1 MIRCAACQFDNPD
14 GMRFCGGCGQPLEAR
29 AAADRRQLTVMFCDL
44 VGSTALADRLDLEEL
59 VDLVRAYQD
68 AAGQAIRRFEGHVAQ
83 HLGDG
88 LLVYFGYPVAHE
100 DDVGFDS
107 GFVAER
113 FQHRF
118 DELRFAR
125 GIDVDLRCRSSK
137 SRCGEDERSEGGKSL
152 NAACGTQSVGHIA
165 APIIEVQGPGIR
177 MFTRGWRFR
186 PFVPAR
192 GLTTRCPCPSQ
203 RKNET
208 RKHIRKR
215 LILT

>member
-44 VGSTALADRLDLEEL
+44 VGSTALADRLDPEEL

-100 DDVGFDS
+100 DDARRAVHASLEMLDGLAALNTRLDPSRRLAVRIGIHTGPVVTGDVG
-107 GFVAER
+107 GTA
-113 FQHRF
+113 
-118 DELRFAR
+118 
-125 GIDVDLRCRSSK
+125 G
-137 SRCGEDERSEGGKSL
+137 RSERLALGSTP
-152 NAACGTQSVGHIA
+152 NVAARLQSAADAGTI
-165 APIIEVQGPGIR
+165 
-177 MFTRGWRFR
+177 
-186 PFVPAR
+186 
-192 GLTTRCPCPSQ
+192 
-203 RKNET
+203 
-208 RKHIRKR
+208 
-215 LILT
+215 LIS